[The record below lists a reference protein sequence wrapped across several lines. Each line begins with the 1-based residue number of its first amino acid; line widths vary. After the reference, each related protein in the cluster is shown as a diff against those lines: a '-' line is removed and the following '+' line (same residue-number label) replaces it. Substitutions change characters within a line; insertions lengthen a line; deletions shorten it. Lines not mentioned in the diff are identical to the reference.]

1 MKDQRGE
8 LRKICAELLALDES
22 IKWRDHQVDDHLE
35 KLERIARNPETFSEE
50 DFNKAEKAMMTLLGR
65 GGVEE
70 KNIEILSKKIDNYLK
85 EYKKDVDKKN

>member
-1 MKDQRGE
+1 
-8 LRKICAELLALDES
+8 
-22 IKWRDHQVDDHLE
+22 
-35 KLERIARNPETFSEE
+35 
-50 DFNKAEKAMMTLLGR
+50 MMTLLGR